1 MERGE
6 GRTRR
11 GEGGIVPGSGER
23 EAGRGGAGAGRR
35 SAWPARS
42 RSGGSTSAASRSA
55 RSPQGLPRS
64 ARAASA
70 ARDPR
75 PQRRGAVRPA
85 PATRPVAQRR
95 PVPSRPAGAV
105 RRPGPAPGSTAVG
118 RLPHPRLTGLGSGL
132 FCGAAMLLLGFLDSA
147 LSGSLGLY
155 SVLFLPVCVLTALWV
170 REGDL
175 LTAPVVV
182 PNAFALGLL
191 PAADHGGGLGGH
203 LMGLVTALATEAGW
217 LYGGTLLA
225 GVVVLVR
232 RVRLVARRAAIR
244 GRAD

>member
-1 MERGE
+1 M
-6 GRTRR
+6 
-11 GEGGIVPGSGER
+11 
-23 EAGRGGAGAGRR
+23 
-35 SAWPARS
+35 
-42 RSGGSTSAASRSA
+42 
-55 RSPQGLPRS
+55 
-64 ARAASA
+64 
-70 ARDPR
+70 
-75 PQRRGAVRPA
+75 
-85 PATRPVAQRR
+85 
-95 PVPSRPAGAV
+95 
-105 RRPGPAPGSTAVG
+105 
-118 RLPHPRLTGLGSGL
+118 PHPRLTGLGSGL
-132 FCGAAMLLLGFLDSA
+132 FCGVAMLLLGFLDSA

-155 SVLFLPVCVLTALWV
+155 SVLFLPVCVVTALWV

-217 LYGGTLLA
+217 LYGGTLIA

>member
-1 MERGE
+1 MQIRFANSRPDGDYALVVAVAGKNRPALDAIGGERSAIDATLSRQRFEGESGSAAELFVPGDKGVRRVLVVGTGE
-6 GRTRR
+6 GN
-11 GEGGIVPGSGER
+11 
-23 EAGRGGAGAGRR
+23 
-35 SAWPARS
+35 
-42 RSGGSTSAASRSA
+42 SAADSA
-55 RSPQGLPRS
+55 EKVG
-64 ARAASA
+64 
-70 ARDPR
+70 
-75 PQRRGAVRPA
+75 G
-85 PATRPVAQRR
+85 
-95 PVPSRPAGAV
+95 
-105 RRPGPAPGSTAVG
+105 TAVG

-217 LYGGTLLA
+217 LYGGTLIA
-225 GVVVLVR
+225 GFVVLVR

>member
-1 MERGE
+1 M
-6 GRTRR
+6 
-11 GEGGIVPGSGER
+11 
-23 EAGRGGAGAGRR
+23 
-35 SAWPARS
+35 
-42 RSGGSTSAASRSA
+42 
-55 RSPQGLPRS
+55 
-64 ARAASA
+64 
-70 ARDPR
+70 
-75 PQRRGAVRPA
+75 
-85 PATRPVAQRR
+85 RPVAQRR

-105 RRPGPAPGSTAVG
+105 RRPGPAPAPTTGG
-118 RLPHPRLTGLGSGL
+118 RLPNPRLTGLGSGL

-191 PAADHGGGLGGH
+191 PAADHSGGFGGH

-225 GVVVLVR
+225 GVVVLAR
-232 RVRLVARRAAIR
+232 RVRLVARRAAAR
-244 GRAD
+244 GPAD